1 VNPRLMEFSNVT
13 LVPHMGTETQDSQ
26 HSMEVRTLQNV
37 VDYLTKGAGK
47 DLVHEM
53 K

>member
-1 VNPRLMEFSNVT
+1 MEFDNVT

-26 HSMEVRTLQNV
+26 HSMEVRALQNI
-37 VDYLTKGAGK
+37 VDYLTKGVGR

-53 K
+53 KK